1 VHQPVR
7 KQKIQGAIDRDGGW
21 PRAPFRHAVNN
32 VIGTDRRM
40 ALCHTGKNFT
50 PLAGQFAAAFFASAL
65 RPGDQVGGA
74 MGVIVLWAGE
84 SHECYNITY
93 LRKRQVPRQLGET
106 MRSEIMA
113 GTATSIVHVEND
125 RVIVTEWRFAPGAN
139 TGWHRHEHD
148 YVVVPLMD
156 GKVKLETKD
165 GTSFAEMKK
174 GAPYFRRVG
183 VEHDVINANDG
194 DYAFIEIELK

>member
-1 VHQPVR
+1 M
-7 KQKIQGAIDRDGGW
+7 
-21 PRAPFRHAVNN
+21 
-32 VIGTDRRM
+32 T
-40 ALCHTGKNFT
+40 
-50 PLAGQFAAAFFASAL
+50 
-65 RPGDQVGGA
+65 
-74 MGVIVLWAGE
+74 
-84 SHECYNITY
+84 
-93 LRKRQVPRQLGET
+93 
-106 MRSEIMA
+106 

-125 RVIVTEWRFAPGAN
+125 RVIVTEWRFTPGAN

-174 GAPYFRRVG
+174 GVPYFRRVG